1 MSRRLN
7 TVLRVFSAIAMAA
20 VGYGAGSVIRPS
32 LDNRLLDALDRS
44 QIDLLSQLLTT
55 QRLLVSVSFAMIGF
69 SVGYVLAPALLRPF
83 HAVYEELREVPPAN
97 LVGGTVGLTI
107 ALMLSALLAIPLH
120 LLPAPWGLYLPLVV
134 AFALGYVGVAIV
146 GGNPAIYMGL
156 LRGGSRDTGA
166 PRTGIL
172 LDTSVIIDG
181 RVGDVAET
189 GFLGP
194 KLLVPRFVLT
204 ELQQVA
210 DSPDAL
216 RRNRGRRGLEVLNRL
231 QGSQIV
237 SLEIDDT
244 DYPGSGDVDRKL
256 VRLAEAHGV
265 AVMTNDYNL
274 NKVAELQGI
283 RILNLNELANAVKTL
298 VLPGEPLTVELIQE
312 GKEAGQGV
320 GYLDDGTMVIV
331 EEGRGHIGET
341 LDVNVT
347 RVLQTAMGR
356 MIFAGLPEHA
366 SS

>member
-20 VGYGAGSVIRPS
+20 VGYGAGSLIQPT
-32 LDNRLLDALDRS
+32 LDDTLVGVLAQDQLDR
-44 QIDLLSQLLTT
+44 LSQLLTVN
-55 QRLLVSVSFAMIGF
+55 RLLVSISFSMFGF
-69 SVGYVLAPALLRPF
+69 AFGYILAPALLRPF
-83 HAVYEELREVPPAN
+83 RAVYEELRDVPPAN
-97 LVGGTVGLTI
+97 LVGGTIGLAI
-107 ALMLSALLAIPLH
+107 ALMLAALLAIPLH
-120 LLPAPWGLYLPLVV
+120 LIPAPWGLYLPIIV
-134 AFALGYVGVAIV
+134 AFALGYLGVAIV
-146 GGNPAIYMGL
+146 GGNPAMYMNL
-156 LRGGSRDTGA
+156 LRGG
-166 PRTGIL
+166 PRGVGGPPTAII

-194 KLLVPRFVLT
+194 KLSVPRFVLT

-210 DSPDAL
+210 DSPDPL

-231 QGSQIV
+231 QSSQIV
-237 SLEIDDT
+237 TLEIDDT

-256 VRLAEAHGV
+256 VRLAEAKGA

-274 NKVAELQGI
+274 NRVAELQGI

-298 VLPGEPLTVELIQE
+298 VLPGEPLSVELIQE

-331 EEGRGHIGET
+331 EEGRGHIGQT
-341 LDVNVT
+341 LVVTVT

-356 MIFAGLPEHA
+356 MIFAGLPD
-366 SS
+366 